1 MNNATETNMRTDEA
15 AGQDAAQLADKAWSR
30 IGRQKRA
37 GILVPL
43 FSVFSKESA
52 GIGDIEDI
60 KLLVDWCAASGNS
73 ILQLLPMNEVGP
85 LFCPYDSLSSFAL
98 DPMYMRLEGVDG
110 ADTDEA
116 RASIVKLKEA
126 FPPGGKNVDYR
137 IKDEKMKVLRGIFD
151 ALPEP
156 KKAGFSGYADANR
169 YWLEDFALFCYLK
182 KAQKGYAW
190 WQWEK
195 QYLDRDPVALKN
207 IAVEH
212 AGDLDFYKWLQWQLF
227 KQLAGVKK
235 YALKKGI
242 LLKGDLPILVSRDS
256 ADVWAHPAY
265 FKLDF
270 VAGAPPDMYCA
281 KGQRWGTPT
290 YEWDAIFS
298 DTGTYL
304 AAKLEYAGNFYDILR
319 IDHVVGLFR
328 IWSIPFNDPEENK
341 GLNGFY
347 DPRDEQRWEEHGKR
361 ILSFML
367 AHTSM
372 LMCAEDLGTIPP
384 VCTKTLLEYNIP
396 GNDVQRWIKD
406 WKVKHDFLPPKEYR
420 PLAVS
425 MLSTHDTTNWA
436 AWWENEAGTIDEGL
450 FERLCA
456 AGGIDSAAMK
466 KALFDA
472 KLSMHG
478 RLRWLTS
485 VDSADMLIS
494 IFNRS
499 RDQLWQFID
508 MYENSFME
516 KEKLWKQMGMKG
528 PMREKASRKL
538 IEQVMKSNLATAS
551 VFTINLITDIL
562 YFFGAMPGDPYE
574 NRLNM
579 PGTIGP
585 SNWSLIMPLSIEEM
599 SDEKYT
605 FVLRTL
611 IKAASRQPAAP

>member
-1 MNNATETNMRTDEA
+1 MRTDEA
-15 AGQDAAQLADKAWSR
+15 VKQDAAQLADKAWSR

-110 ADTDEA
+110 ADTGTA
-116 RASIVKLKEA
+116 RASIAKLKEA
-126 FPPGGKNVDYR
+126 FPPGEKNVDYR
-137 IKDEKMKVLRGIFD
+137 IKDEKLKVLRGIFD
-151 ALPEP
+151 ALPES
-156 KKAGFSGYADANR
+156 KKAGFSAYADANR

-182 KAQKGYAW
+182 KAHTGYAW

-195 QYLDRDPVALKN
+195 EYRDRDPVALKN

-298 DTGTYL
+298 DAGTYL
-304 AAKLEYAGNFYDILR
+304 AEKLAYAQNFYDILR

-328 IWSIPFNDPEENK
+328 IWAIPFNDPEENK
-341 GLNGFY
+341 GLNGAY
-347 DPRDEQRWEEHGKR
+347 DPRDELQWEAHGKR

-367 AHTSM
+367 SHTSM
-372 LMCAEDLGTIPP
+372 LLCAEDLGTIPP

-406 WKVKHDFLPPKEYR
+406 WKVKHDFLPPDEYR

-450 FERLCA
+450 FDRTCA
-456 AGGIDSAAMK
+456 GRGIDAAAMK
-466 KALFDA
+466 KALFDPE
-472 KLSMHG
+472 LSMHG
-478 RLRWLTS
+478 RLRWLTAVDS
-485 VDSADMLIS
+485 VDTLLSVLG
-494 IFNRS
+494 RS
-499 RDQLWQFID
+499 REESWQFID
-508 MYENSFME
+508 LYENSYME
-516 KEKLWKQMGMKG
+516 KEKLWKQMAMKG
-528 PMREKASRKL
+528 AMKEKASRPL
-538 IEQVMKSNLATAS
+538 INEVMRTNLQTAS
-551 VFTINLITDIL
+551 VFSVNLITDIL
-562 YFFGAMPGDPYE
+562 YLFGAIGGDPYE
-574 NRLNM
+574 NRLNT
-579 PGTIGP
+579 PGTVGP
-585 SNWSLIMPLSIEEM
+585 ANWSLIMPLSIEEM
-599 SDEKYT
+599 QDEKYT
-605 FVLRTL
+605 SILRKM
-611 IKAASRQPAAP
+611 IKASGR